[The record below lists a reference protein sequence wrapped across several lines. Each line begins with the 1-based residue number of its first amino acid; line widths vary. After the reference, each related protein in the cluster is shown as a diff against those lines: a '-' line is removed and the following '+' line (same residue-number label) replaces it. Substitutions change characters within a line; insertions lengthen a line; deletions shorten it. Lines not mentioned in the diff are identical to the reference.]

1 MTKNRTLTL
10 DEILTALQT
19 KTLLGELQRR
29 DYHQDDDIARAEAL
43 QQLLQWVADEVVGN
57 DRLPP
62 DDLAFGESEKGEFMR
77 YGEHN
82 LQDRQRQILRDNGYK
97 TGEYD
102 E

>member
-1 MTKNRTLTL
+1 MTPDSVFDKYADGDMSAN
-10 DEILTALQT
+10 
-19 KTLLGELQRR
+19 
-29 DYHQDDDIARAEAL
+29 EAK
-43 QQLLQWVADEVVGN
+43 QALLQWVADEVVGN